1 MYKKSIVMLLSL
13 VVPLTTLACPLH
25 FGFDGFEQETIPGA
39 DKMTFATIFYSKH
52 GDIEEPTTLPPG
64 PTFQRASWWLS
75 LLANNLKDPVFE
87 STYIVLI
94 DIPLWSR
101 IDSDSSRGISIDIQ
115 PPESLSKVILMTQAS
130 LSAVVEKRIS
140 ISEAVD
146 KGLVRFHEGQTNTGE
161 AFTSLLIN

>member
-1 MYKKSIVMLLSL
+1 MFKKSIVMLLSL
-13 VVPLTTLACPLH
+13 VVSLTTLACPLH

-39 DKMTFATIFYSKH
+39 DKMKFATIFYSKH

-75 LLANNLKDPVFE
+75 LLANNLKDPAFE
-87 STYIVLI
+87 SAYIILI

-101 IDSDSSRGISIDIQ
+101 VDPESARGISIDIQ
-115 PPESLSKVILMTQAS
+115 PPEALSKVILMTQAS

-140 ISEAVD
+140 ISEAIE
-146 KGLVRFHEGQTNTGE
+146 KGLVSFHEAETNTRE
-161 AFTSLLIN
+161 AFTNLLID